1 MAEIPTYKA
10 PKVMPYDPSLEVS
23 SSGPTTSQPDIF
35 GPISQLTSTIT
46 NEVIKYQNQKTNNT
60 ARIIINNQ
68 KQAGEYEIK
77 NMFEQYKDKYE
88 VGSYS
93 GIDTQTGQ
101 IRNPGQGIND
111 FRKAA
116 EKKLKDL
123 KKNMNPQAW
132 AESEQLLKFRIGE
145 SVNLLQDEV
154 NKDVK
159 KTALSTY
166 KNNKTTFNRELKN
179 SDNIEY
185 IKQLQLMRLKD
196 LQDIRYILSADDYS
210 KEVQEIKNNVYL
222 QSFKLQSGSNNPND
236 QLEFVLNEKLVDDFS
251 YNDEYF
257 DKVNIIL
264 DKYNGN
270 ISEISDED
278 NKKLAELQDRYENGE
293 FKTRSISMDSEFRIY
308 AIKTIKDQIKI
319 YNEATESQQKGQ
331 KRDGYASIKNI
342 LEPLRGE
349 LDLDKIDEAML
360 KAHEIAN
367 QSFGETREALRTYI
381 NSYFNKG
388 PSNQKMTKYFND
400 IAEIGG
406 LTNEFRDE
414 LDNAVTLGVIKA
426 DVANR
431 IIGLHNLNVKKYED
445 LDEQALKYGL
455 RYLIQKMDPN
465 KVKNYDAI
473 AQNSQSLDDILS
485 QLSSLNITEKTLR
498 ALKLYQDTLLEGE
511 AKGLN
516 INQIIYDKKFKNDDG
531 ISINALDYVVNLV
544 KEEMEM
550 PTFDA
555 ETFPVDKY
563 DLNDDGTVTYDEVDM
578 VEGTGTFARSNIVDV
593 LATTDQTQIAKR
605 RIIGERKIGDGSVVP
620 IYESIESRNTRIAL
634 QKNLRRAMQTNKF
647 TPKQLMDIAEIFGFT
662 LDDIKK
668 EVNAINNIKPITSSS
683 NTTVIQPKPSKTKN
697 KKLRFNPVTQ
707 EFE

>member
-278 NKKLAELQDRYENGE
+278 NKK
-293 FKTRSISMDSEFRIY
+293 
-308 AIKTIKDQIKI
+308 
-319 YNEATESQQKGQ
+319 
-331 KRDGYASIKNI
+331 
-342 LEPLRGE
+342 
-349 LDLDKIDEAML
+349 
-360 KAHEIAN
+360 
-367 QSFGETREALRTYI
+367 
-381 NSYFNKG
+381 
-388 PSNQKMTKYFND
+388 
-400 IAEIGG
+400 
-406 LTNEFRDE
+406 
-414 LDNAVTLGVIKA
+414 
-426 DVANR
+426 
-431 IIGLHNLNVKKYED
+431 
-445 LDEQALKYGL
+445 
-455 RYLIQKMDPN
+455 
-465 KVKNYDAI
+465 
-473 AQNSQSLDDILS
+473 
-485 QLSSLNITEKTLR
+485 
-498 ALKLYQDTLLEGE
+498 
-511 AKGLN
+511 
-516 INQIIYDKKFKNDDG
+516 
-531 ISINALDYVVNLV
+531 
-544 KEEMEM
+544 
-550 PTFDA
+550 
-555 ETFPVDKY
+555 
-563 DLNDDGTVTYDEVDM
+563 
-578 VEGTGTFARSNIVDV
+578 
-593 LATTDQTQIAKR
+593 
-605 RIIGERKIGDGSVVP
+605 
-620 IYESIESRNTRIAL
+620 
-634 QKNLRRAMQTNKF
+634 
-647 TPKQLMDIAEIFGFT
+647 
-662 LDDIKK
+662 
-668 EVNAINNIKPITSSS
+668 
-683 NTTVIQPKPSKTKN
+683 
-697 KKLRFNPVTQ
+697 
-707 EFE
+707 